1 MSGSEGSPQ
10 LLWDILL
17 EVSLGS
23 VGHNQAA
30 SLLLDSAGQRELDLG
45 VVHLLDQGT
54 AGLVSGHSLTPDD
67 LDGVSPGPVPG
78 AHVPVALGDSASH
91 GQVPV
96 LPVHVVGAGPGV
108 VSQPDAEVLDLH
120 RLPLLDL
127 LHADDL
133 AGGLLELPQLSQE
146 VPEPGL
152 G

>member
-1 MSGSEGSPQ
+1 M
-10 LLWDILL
+10 
-17 EVSLGS
+17 
-23 VGHNQAA
+23 
-30 SLLLDSAGQRELDLG
+30 
-45 VVHLLDQGT
+45 
-54 AGLVSGHSLTPDD
+54 
-67 LDGVSPGPVPG
+67 PG
-78 AHVPVALGDSASH
+78 AHVPVTLGDGATH

-133 AGGLLELPQLSQE
+133 ASSLLELPQLSQE

-152 G
+152 GHDHVGGKDPHPEVKNIEIRKQYI